1 MLPVGACLKL
11 CTIPP
16 PRFFHHF
23 FFSITM
29 RNILNSKRFYIGA
42 GVLILLALGASAF
55 FWQKANS
62 LNNLNTRLATEMQ
75 ALELEKSIIE
85 RQLDSLTISYEN
97 LRTENEDLRGKEA
110 STTALIAEKDAA
122 IKKIKGQNRREL
134 QALRQQVEELR
145 KIKIEY
151 ETIISTLRSENEQ
164 LRAEN
169 ERLLGENT
177 QLRGENADLTGKM
190 GNLAKQLEEQIRKTQ
205 SAKFK
210 ATSFRVEVERRND
223 KLTTRAKRAREIF
236 VSFDLADVPQ
246 TYQGAQKLY
255 LAITDDKGRPIVSD
269 NPVKTSIEAP
279 TGPVA
284 VIAQQVKAVS
294 LGDTQRLSF
303 TYKFDERLKAG
314 NYVVAIYCDTGL
326 LGAASFR
333 LT

>member
-1 MLPVGACLKL
+1 
-11 CTIPP
+11 
-16 PRFFHHF
+16 
-23 FFSITM
+23 M

-62 LNNLNTRLATEMQ
+62 LNNLNTRLATEVQ

-85 RQLDSLTISYEN
+85 RQLDSLTISYDN
-97 LRTENEDLRGKEA
+97 LRTENEGLRGKEA

-134 QALRQQVEELR
+134 KELRQQVEELR

-177 QLRGENADLTGKM
+177 QLRDENADLTGKM

-255 LAITDDKGRPIVSD
+255 LAITDDKGRPIISD